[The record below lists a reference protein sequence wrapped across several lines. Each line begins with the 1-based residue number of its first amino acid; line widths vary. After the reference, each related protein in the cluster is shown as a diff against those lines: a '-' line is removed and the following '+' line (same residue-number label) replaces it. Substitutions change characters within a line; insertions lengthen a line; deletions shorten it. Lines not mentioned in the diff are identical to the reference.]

1 MQSKTY
7 GKTDSI
13 NHDFIF
19 SKPFQQNFHTSKKV
33 LKMSNKS
40 KSQIKLTS
48 NKTKINT
55 SLIDFLLE
63 KWNKEYQSKVR
74 KNTN

>member
-1 MQSKTY
+1 
-7 GKTDSI
+7 
-13 NHDFIF
+13 
-19 SKPFQQNFHTSKKV
+19 
-33 LKMSNKS
+33 MSNKS